1 MLKADLDGAIT
12 FVTYERVATTNPM
25 GVIDAESKSRWS
37 YYFHEGTHQK
47 GVIDAESNSR
57 WSCYFRALCS
67 FQTSLYFMITGED
80 YKDNVE

>member
-12 FVTYERVATTNPM
+12 FVTYEQVATTNPM
-25 GVIDAESKSRWS
+25 GVIDAESK
-37 YYFHEGTHQK
+37 
-47 GVIDAESNSR
+47 SR